1 MSASHLPVVPTAL
14 SPLLRSTHVVLV
26 RLEEVEE
33 VPSRAD
39 EAGVAHPRVLLRLQL
54 EEVLKGS
61 LHPRSKDPVQIE
73 VIHYSAHT
81 PSADRMPGAWSYLVL
96 KPDRE
101 FVVWACSASVQL
113 KKILPAED
121 PLTDGVEKAE
131 AVLPDIRLALEFHH
145 LELPAILKLAKE
157 KGPVL
162 GPWFAGYLWDRESDR
177 LPLNTDAYEALV
189 AFLERAGLA
198 TSARA
203 QMLRAADEWVSSHAG
218 HSNRHV
224 SRLVIALFR
233 ILRSVEDT
241 HLQEH
246 VMSSHLPR
254 LLGLNSPLPH
264 RSAAGIFHDFPA
276 EQQRAR
282 KTLQRRKGAGVERLR
297 RWLG

>member
-162 GPWFAGYLWDRESDR
+162 AGC
-177 LPLNTDAYEALV
+177 
-189 AFLERAGLA
+189 
-198 TSARA
+198 
-203 QMLRAADEWVSSHAG
+203 
-218 HSNRHV
+218 
-224 SRLVIALFR
+224 
-233 ILRSVEDT
+233 
-241 HLQEH
+241 
-246 VMSSHLPR
+246 
-254 LLGLNSPLPH
+254 
-264 RSAAGIFHDFPA
+264 
-276 EQQRAR
+276 
-282 KTLQRRKGAGVERLR
+282 
-297 RWLG
+297 

>member
-1 MSASHLPVVPTAL
+1 MSASHLPVIPTAL
-14 SPLLRSTHVVLV
+14 SPLLRSTHLVLV
-26 RLEEVEE
+26 RLQEVEE
-33 VPSRAD
+33 LPSRAD
-39 EAGVAHPRVLLRLQL
+39 EAGVAHPRVMLTLRL
-54 EEVLKGS
+54 EEVFKGS
-61 LHPRSKDPVQIE
+61 LHPRSKEPVQIE

-81 PSADRMPGAWSYLVL
+81 PSAARMPGAWSYLVL
-96 KPDRE
+96 KPERE
-101 FVVWACSASVQL
+101 FVVWAYSASDQL
-113 KKILPAED
+113 EKILLAKD

-162 GPWFAGYLWDRESDR
+162 GPWLAGYLWDRESDR
-177 LPLNTDAYEALV
+177 LPQNAGAYEALV
-189 AFLERAGLA
+189 GFLERAGLA

-203 QMLRAADEWVSSHAG
+203 QMLTAADEWVSSHAG

-264 RSAAGIFHDFPA
+264 RSAAEIFHDFPA